1 MSVQPEQVQP
11 ADNAPSGAASAAS
24 PSATPAARG
33 NQNVAPRSE
42 SVVVIDSLDMEARGV
57 GRLVNEDGTPG
68 KVIFVEGALPGETV
82 SYRSFKRK
90 PSYEQASLVEIR
102 QPSVMRVTPGC
113 KHFGVCGGCSM
124 QHLDSRAQ
132 IAIKQRILEDNLWHL
147 SKVRADVVFRPIAG
161 PDWGYRYRARLTVR
175 YVAKKGGVLV
185 GFHERK
191 SSYVADMS
199 SCEVLPPHV
208 SALLMPLRDLVTA
221 LSIRDRMPQI
231 ELAVGQDVTALVLR
245 ILEPLTDADKDLLR
259 AFADRH
265 NVQFWLQPKGPDT
278 VHVFHPT
285 DRELAYTLPEFGI
298 RMPFKP
304 TDFTQVNHQI
314 NRVLIGRALRLLDA
328 QPSDRLLDLFCGI
341 GNFTLPLATQ
351 GTSVMGIEGSEA
363 LTTRALANAEY
374 NGLAHKTSFACR
386 NLFEVTAEDIA
397 QLGRFDRWLVDPP
410 REGALAVSKAL
421 AELHQQ
427 GSDVLPKRI
436 VYVSCNPATLA
447 RDAGLLVHEAGYTL
461 SGAGVVNMFPHTSHV
476 ESIAVFDRA

>member
-1 MSVQPEQVQP
+1 MSTQPTQAGSPGVVP
-11 ADNAPSGAASAAS
+11 TAPAASTD
-24 PSATPAARG
+24 P
-33 NQNVAPRSE
+33 
-42 SVVVIDSLDMEARGV
+42 VVKIDSLDMEARGV
-57 GRLVNEDGTPG
+57 GRLENEDGTPG

-82 SYRSFKRK
+82 SYRSFRRK
-90 PSYEQASLVEIR
+90 PSYEQAHLVEVK
-102 QPSVMRVTPGC
+102 QESVMRVQPGC
-113 KHFGVCGGCSM
+113 QHFGVCGGCSM

-132 IAIKQRILEDNLWHL
+132 LAIKQRVLEDNLWHL
-147 SKVRADVVFRPIAG
+147 SKVKPDVVFRPIAG

-191 SSYVADMS
+191 SSYVADMTR
-199 SCEVLPPHV
+199 CEILPPHV
-208 SALLMPLRDLVTA
+208 SAMLVPLRELVTG

-231 ELAVGQDVTALVLR
+231 ELAVGAEVTALVLR

-259 AFADRH
+259 AFADQH
-265 NVQFWLQPKGPDT
+265 HVQFWLQPKGPDT
-278 VHVFHPT
+278 VYAFYPA
-285 DRELAYTLPEFGI
+285 DQELAYTLPEFGI

-328 QPSDRLLDLFCGI
+328 QPTDRLLDLFCGI

-351 GTSVMGIEGSEA
+351 GASVTGIEGSDA

-374 NGLAHKTSFACR
+374 NGLAGKTSFACR

-397 QLGRFDRWLVDPP
+397 ALGRFDRWLVDPP
-410 REGALAVSKAL
+410 REGALAVCKAL
-421 AELHQQ
+421 GELNQA

-436 VYVSCNPATLA
+436 VYVSCSPATLA
-447 RDAGLLVHEAGYTL
+447 RDAGLLVHEAGYRMA
-461 SGAGVVNMFPHTSHV
+461 GAGVVNMFPHTSHV
-476 ESIAVFDRA
+476 ESIAVFERD